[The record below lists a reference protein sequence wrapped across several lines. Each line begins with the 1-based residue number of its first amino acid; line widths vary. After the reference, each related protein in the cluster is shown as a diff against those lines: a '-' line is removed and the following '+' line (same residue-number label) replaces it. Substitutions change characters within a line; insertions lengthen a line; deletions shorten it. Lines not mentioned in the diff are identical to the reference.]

1 MAEEYSGFFFLN
13 VCAEEDED
21 RRGDGTNRNKTG

>member
-1 MAEEYSGFFFLN
+1 MAEEYSGILN

-21 RRGDGTNRNKTG
+21 RRGDGTHRDKTD

>member
-1 MAEEYSGFFFLN
+1 MAEDNLGFLN

-21 RRGDGTNRNKTG
+21 RREIGTNRNKSG